1 MAGSFFKE
9 NPKKA
14 TMLLCVLSI
23 VLISA
28 SQFISFFILDAE
40 TSIGGIA
47 TINLDAEFYQSGAS
61 FKATADVEAGGA
73 GGLIG
78 GIVDLGGATGGDGGI
93 EIEDQIFY
101 FQGLERLQGMVGVL
115 YDTTKNADYT
125 VNLQT
130 QNYSNARVNVNTHT
144 DLIPWWPEG
153 IAQEITIT
161 IKFNTSDNTQEIRI
175 NNVRLNLYTNWD
187 ERNRKYTEVSESI
200 WEISPNDVLL
210 QEGDSKSYRHSVAL
224 DSDMGD
230 KIGLIAMVTFSITD
244 IDGNPL
250 KNAVT
255 GFPSTG
261 HPQEM
266 VSIRP
271 LAQSS
276 FVSLIFMF
284 LSFPLSIL
292 AIIIAV
298 VGILYTHLERK
309 RRKQLLFTAGLLQ
322 IFAVLFFINGAN
334 TLISLIDVLK
344 AEDFTYN
351 FLGLGIAILG
361 GVLLLVAFFVQW
373 KYGPKE
379 PLPGEYA
386 VEDELKFD
394 ISAAMAEEGAED
406 EEEFECPACGA
417 AFEEMIAE
425 CPSCGAEFEGAEEEE
440 EEDES
445 EGFECPACGE
455 GFDDVISECPKCG
468 AEFDLDEE
476 GEEEEGSET

>member
-1 MAGSFFKE
+1 
-9 NPKKA
+9 
-14 TMLLCVLSI
+14 
-23 VLISA
+23 
-28 SQFISFFILDAE
+28 
-40 TSIGGIA
+40 
-47 TINLDAEFYQSGAS
+47 
-61 FKATADVEAGGA
+61 
-73 GGLIG
+73 
-78 GIVDLGGATGGDGGI
+78 
-93 EIEDQIFY
+93 
-101 FQGLERLQGMVGVL
+101 
-115 YDTTKNADYT
+115 
-125 VNLQT
+125 
-130 QNYSNARVNVNTHT
+130 
-144 DLIPWWPEG
+144 
-153 IAQEITIT
+153 
-161 IKFNTSDNTQEIRI
+161 
-175 NNVRLNLYTNWD
+175 
-187 ERNRKYTEVSESI
+187 
-200 WEISPNDVLL
+200 
-210 QEGDSKSYRHSVAL
+210 
-224 DSDMGD
+224 
-230 KIGLIAMVTFSITD
+230 MVTFSITD
-244 IDGNPL
+244 VDGNPL

-284 LSFPLSIL
+284 LSFPLSII

-334 TLISLIDVLK
+334 TLIALIDVLK

-373 KYGPKE
+373 RYGPKE
-379 PLPGEYA
+379 PLVGVSEPE
-386 VEDELKFD
+386 EEIKFD
-394 ISAAMAEEGAED
+394 ISAAMAEEAAE

-417 AFEEMIAE
+417 AFEEMVSE

-440 EEDES
+440 EEEET

-455 GFDDVISECPKCG
+455 GFDDVVSECPKCG
-468 AEFDLDEE
+468 AEFDLDHDGEE
-476 GEEEEGSET
+476 GEDEEDEEGSET